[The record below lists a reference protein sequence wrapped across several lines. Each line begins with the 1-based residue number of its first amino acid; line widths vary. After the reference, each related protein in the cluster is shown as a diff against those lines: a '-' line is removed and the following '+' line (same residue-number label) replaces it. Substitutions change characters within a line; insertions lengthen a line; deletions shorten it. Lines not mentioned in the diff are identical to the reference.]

1 MAVFKYVKSGYVGQ
15 GCPVF
20 WVIQVQ
26 PEVRHAEGDFSLVSR
41 IWWQPSQRQ
50 PWLLQEVLHPRSLQ
64 ISRWMI
70 PRTPC
75 CGGRLSVIGG
85 GFNEWLRKQV
95 IMDEGSYLHCLLLC
109 TNLTGH
115 RVPRSHIIPR
125 YIQGYFQMN
134 FVHFVAQ
141 QSLESANQSPA
152 TLYNQTLN
160 TLSCYRDD
168 VIFCSPSMKHIR
180 RVSLVYFP
188 PLLQIFSSTHP
199 NLASSLTISVR
210 PNLSG
215 PRHPCLSNQTTGPCF
230 YPGDRAPFHRVN
242 TLLFKCFSFIHFPS
256 SFSFCQ

>member
-1 MAVFKYVKSGYVGQ
+1 MDVFKYVKSGYVGQ

-26 PEVRHAEGDFSLVSR
+26 PEMRRAEGDFSLVSIVWR
-41 IWWQPSQRQ
+41 QPSQRQ
-50 PWLLQEVLHPRSLQ
+50 TWLLREVLHPKSLQ

-70 PRTPC
+70 PRTPR

-85 GFNEWLRKQV
+85 GFNEWLSKQV

-109 TNLTGH
+109 TNLTGR

-125 YIQGYFQMN
+125 YIHGYFQMS

-141 QSLESANQSPA
+141 QSLGSANQSPA

-168 VIFCSPSMKHIR
+168 LIFFPLWWNILEEFLWSI
-180 RVSLVYFP
+180 FP
-188 PLLQIFSSTHP
+188 PNSIFSPQHSQIWPRLSLFQWDQTSQVLGTPSNLQTRQQAHASTQE
-199 NLASSLTISVR
+199 A
-210 PNLSG
+210 G
-215 PRHPCLSNQTTGPCF
+215 RHSTG
-230 YPGDRAPFHRVN
+230 
-242 TLLFKCFSFIHFPS
+242 
-256 SFSFCQ
+256 